1 MPGNEFSKDQNMV
14 YLIILLTLILFRWF
28 FCLITLPIVHR
39 IGRTGRC
46 GNRGTA
52 TTFINKGIGRS
63 LFIVSVTRNQVS
75 SYTAADSGKSN
86 YFTSIWNR
94 WVNLAGL
101 ETFVKRSKTEDSTFF
116 GCHAVR
122 KREISGY
129 WGWEKK
135 QWTNAAT
142 VYLWSLHLLF
152 PFDDNI
158 DALIRC
164 GLVL

>member
-1 MPGNEFSKDQNMV
+1 MPGNEFSKDQN
-14 YLIILLTLILFRWF
+14 IILLTLILFRWF
-28 FCLITLPIVHR
+28 FCLISLPIVHR

-63 LFIVSVTRNQVS
+63 LFVVSVTRNQVS
-75 SYTAADSGKSN
+75 SYTAVDSGKSN

-101 ETFVKRSKTEDSTFF
+101 ETFVKRSQTEDSTIF

-135 QWTNAAT
+135 QWTKAAT